1 MSDPSNTNQPQP
13 HIDEND
19 DDFDDFDDVLEQ
31 FKPSQNLPKSATNNA
46 AVAAASK
53 QEQKTEQNS
62 KDNLSKGEDENDEDA
77 LTSAFASEFAKG
89 MESLMRELA
98 ENSGLDLDARDDTE
112 RDRAMSA
119 AWEAMLVEEMNKM
132 PGTAPAST
140 STASTTQRT
149 RPMPPP
155 STSKPEPNKP
165 SAAAG
170 DAFQSRIRNAMD
182 KLKSS
187 ESDFNSSTTSPLPA
201 FPGSDDPSL
210 AALLQ
215 GLNPGEGD
223 ELTGVLEAMMGQLM
237 SKDVLYEPLKELDE
251 KFPSY
256 LTSHPAL
263 PAEDKERY
271 EKQISCIKRLLSIFE
286 DKGYD
291 EENAKTRE
299 NITEIM
305 GELQSYGSPPEEI
318 MGPLPPGM
326 AMGADGL
333 PELPEGCVV
342 C

>member
-1 MSDPSNTNQPQP
+1 
-13 HIDEND
+13 
-19 DDFDDFDDVLEQ
+19 
-31 FKPSQNLPKSATNNA
+31 
-46 AVAAASK
+46 
-53 QEQKTEQNS
+53 
-62 KDNLSKGEDENDEDA
+62 DA
-77 LTSAFASEFAKG
+77 LSTAFASEFAKG

-132 PGTAPAST
+132 
-140 STASTTQRT
+140 
-149 RPMPPP
+149 
-155 STSKPEPNKP
+155 PEPNKP

-299 NITEIM
+299 KITEIM

>member
-1 MSDPSNTNQPQP
+1 MSAPSNTNLPQP

-31 FKPSQNLPKSATNNA
+31 FKPSRNLPKSAANNA
-46 AVAAASK
+46 AAASK
-53 QEQKTEQNS
+53 QEQKTEQDS
-62 KDNLSKGEDENDEDA
+62 KDNLSKDEDENDEDA
-77 LTSAFASEFAKG
+77 LSTAFASEFAKG

-98 ENSGLDLDARDDTE
+98 ENSGLDLDARDDTK

-140 STASTTQRT
+140 STASTTQQT

-286 DKGYD
+286 NKGYD

-299 NITEIM
+299 NITEVM